1 MSLIFLSVILKNQNR
16 GCLPNKIYLSTNMT
30 KKSDFLRKL
39 DVGIF

>member
-1 MSLIFLSVILKNQNR
+1 MSLIFSISDPANQNR
-16 GCLPNKIYLSTNMT
+16 GCLPNKIYLSTNIM